1 PACHALP
8 HLRHDQRDR
17 EPERHPATR
26 HPQREAMAG
35 RDDDPAVGRAW
46 NRRGT
51 TRLPSREGARTD
63 ERPAF
68 STLPE
73 SGGSGTGVEGRVV
86 CLFTPPR
93 LHEVQQA
100 KGHPLK
106 VTASMLVTAGNSK
119 TIGQALTTPSLRAAS
134 HGPGMSSRFAIR
146 RVASVASI
154 SRTCVPTGLRLTY
167 PAMADGGSPRRSSS

>member
-1 PACHALP
+1 
-8 HLRHDQRDR
+8 

-100 KGHPLK
+100 KGHPQIEK
-106 VTASMLVTAGNSK
+106 RKSK
-119 TIGQALTTPSLRAAS
+119 SFMSAKSRRKLTTLGLMVTFPILSS
-134 HGPGMSSRFAIR
+134 TDSSR
-146 RVASVASI
+146 S
-154 SRTCVPTGLRLTY
+154 GW
-167 PAMADGGSPRRSSS
+167 